1 MDRPKIKEKDVLA
14 YVEYLE
20 QQLEVFLQS
29 PFKAT
34 YITLKSQIDSFNE
47 QLTIGIPETKS
58 IEIEGKPHEL
68 VWTPGKIDLFADKN
82 AKEFDRAY
90 KYLGDCGSFANTLAE
105 LQKKL
110 TPEERKDIEAKL
122 EAAAP
127 LAERIALADKRK

>member
-1 MDRPKIKEKDVLA
+1 MERPKITSKEVLA

-20 QQLEVFLQS
+20 QELDKFNQS
-29 PFKAT
+29 PYKAT

-47 QLTIGIPETKS
+47 QLTIGSEETKT
-58 IEIEGKPHEL
+58 IEIDGQPHEL
-68 VWTPGKIDLFADKN
+68 VTVKGKIDLFASKD

-90 KYLGDCGSFANTLAE
+90 KYLDDCLGFAKNLAE
-105 LQKKL
+105 LKKLL

-122 EAAAP
+122 EQAAP